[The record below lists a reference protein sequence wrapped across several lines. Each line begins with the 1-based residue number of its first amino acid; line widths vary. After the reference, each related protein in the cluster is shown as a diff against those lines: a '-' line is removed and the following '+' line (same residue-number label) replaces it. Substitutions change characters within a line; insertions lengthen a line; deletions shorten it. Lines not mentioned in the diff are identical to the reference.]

1 MWEHTARL
9 ERPERQR
16 RLKSVLAT
24 KLPNL
29 HAARLER
36 SKRRRRAPEEEE
48 IHIMQDEIMSVQQT
62 RGVGQKERLR
72 PEFAAQ
78 MGDHLTVFGR
88 VLLLVSL
95 LMGAISHGYHLFLY
109 PLYITDE
116 GIYMQQAWSILREG
130 TLSPY
135 TYSYDHAPAG
145 WLLIAGWVALLPHQ
159 FETFGDAINTVLFRI
174 LLVPLATLFLLF
186 HTTRSLL

>member
-1 MWEHTARL
+1 MIR
-9 ERPERQR
+9 RPPRSTLFPYTTLFR
-16 RLKSVLAT
+16 S

-29 HAARLER
+29 HTARLER

-72 PEFAAQ
+72 QELSAQ

-95 LMGAISHGYHLFLY
+95 LMVAISHGYHLFLY
-109 PLYITDE
+109 PLYSTNE

-159 FETFGDAINTVLFRI
+159 FEPFDDAINTGRVLM
-174 LLVPLATLFLLF
+174 PLAHVAIVFLLF
-186 HTTRSLL
+186 